1 MPRGQPVT
9 LQTFHCTNFRCIAEA
24 RLELDERFNL
34 VHGANA
40 SGKTSLLEAV
50 AYLGRGKSF
59 RGAANDRL
67 VRHGTREF
75 VLFGRVRTGERE
87 STLGVRNGQ
96 GGLEIHVDGEK
107 GVGIAELAERLP
119 LQIVDPDVHALV
131 AGGPEE
137 RRRYLDWVAFH
148 VEHGFLDAWRRFRKA
163 LRQRSAA
170 LRAAGGT
177 TALAGW
183 DREFVAAALRVHA
196 HRERAFGRL
205 EAALESTAERL
216 LGGGVGF
223 RYRRGW
229 PEDLALEE
237 ALARSRDRELETGI
251 SAVGPHRGDLKLTYD
266 ERQARK
272 LVSRGQQKLLACT
285 LVLAATGAVQAEL
298 GRPLLLLLDDPAAEL
313 DRQALDRLMAA
324 VADLESQVIATALA
338 PGISLFPETPRTFHV
353 EQGVITPAG

>member
-1 MPRGQPVT
+1 MSLR
-9 LQTFHCTNFRCIAEA
+9 TFQCTNFRCLAEV
-24 RLELDERFNL
+24 RLELGARFNL

-59 RGAANDRL
+59 RGAATDRL

-75 VLFGRVRTGERE
+75 VLFGRVQAGERE
-87 STLGVRNGQ
+87 STLGLRNGY
-96 GGLEIHVDGEK
+96 GGLEIHVDGERAA
-107 GVGIAELAERLP
+107 GIAELAERLP

-148 VEHGFLDAWRRFRKA
+148 VEHGFLEAWRRFRKA

-170 LRAAGGT
+170 LRSAGDAGT
-177 TALAGW
+177 LAGW
-183 DREFVAAALRVHA
+183 DREFVTAAMRVHA
-196 HRERAFGRL
+196 HRERTFERL
-205 EAALESTAERL
+205 AEVLERTAERL

-229 PEDLALEE
+229 PEDSTLEE
-237 ALARSRDRELETGI
+237 ALARSRERELETGI
-251 SAVGPHRGDLKLTYD
+251 SAVGPHRADVKLTYD

-285 LVLAATGAVQAEL
+285 LVLAATEVVQAEL

-313 DRQALDRLMAA
+313 DRQALARLMAA
-324 VADLESQVIATALA
+324 VADLEAQVIATALG
-338 PGISLFPETPRTFHV
+338 PSVDLFPAAPRTFHV
-353 EQGVITPAG
+353 EQGMITAAG